1 MVIGRSRFAAGF
13 LWWLG
18 CGRLVGHRCACVVRL
33 AQVLGEGGRMRW
45 NSPKRWARG
54 VGSGEIRPSIGR
66 GRKNEVEF
74 AQTLGE
80 GSRKW

>member
-33 AQVLGEGGRMRW
+33 AQVLGEKGGGGFLAQVLGEGGRMRW
-45 NSPKRWARG
+45 NSPKYWARG
-54 VGSGEIRPSIGR
+54 VGSGEIRPDIGR
-66 GRKNEVEF
+66 GR
-74 AQTLGE
+74 
-80 GSRKW
+80 